1 MSTFEQENNNELEN
15 STQPEMSEVVIRMPS
30 HLKRGLQATGNF
42 ISSLFTGEIIINQSV
57 SKGYDYLFYMALLF
71 LISIVTLFS
80 SLHYQITENQL
91 NKEVA
96 LLKERAIRIEEQRTK
111 ATTHS
116 AIVKLLKERKIELYD
131 TIEPVTIVE
140 KQSNEKKNKK

>member
-30 HLKRGLQATGNF
+30 RLKRGLQATGNF

>member
-30 HLKRGLQATGNF
+30 RLKRGLQATGNF
-42 ISSLFTGEIIINQSV
+42 ISSLFTGEIIINQSI

>member
-15 STQPEMSEVVIRMPS
+15 STQPEMSEVVIKMPLR
-30 HLKRGLQATGNF
+30 LKRGLQSTGNF
-42 ISSLFTGEIIINQSV
+42 ISSLFTGEIIINQSI

>member
-1 MSTFEQENNNELEN
+1 
-15 STQPEMSEVVIRMPS
+15 MPS
-30 HLKRGLQATGNF
+30 RLKRGLQATGNF
-42 ISSLFTGEIIINQSV
+42 ISSLFTGEIIINQSI

>member
-15 STQPEMSEVVIRMPS
+15 SAQPEMSEVVIRMPLR
-30 HLKRGLQATGNF
+30 LKRGLQATGNF
-42 ISSLFTGEIIINQSV
+42 ISSLFTGEIIINQSI

>member
-15 STQPEMSEVVIRMPS
+15 STQPEMSEVVIRMS
-30 HLKRGLQATGNF
+30 SRLKRGLQATGNF
-42 ISSLFTGEIIINQSV
+42 ISSLFTGEIIINQSI

>member
-15 STQPEMSEVVIRMPS
+15 STQPEMSEVVIRMPLR
-30 HLKRGLQATGNF
+30 LKRGLQATGNF